1 MYSEA
6 LSLLLRRKTDE
17 GKYGKWRRIYFNG
30 VFRNFGTFLFNWN
43 LSTIADWTTEKWIEE
58 DGGASSS
65 ISTTTTWKDS
75 FGNTQTTTT
84 SIPSKNKD
92 DDLGQSIIQF
102 TDQINQEYNL
112 TGIIIKR
119 SH

>member
-6 LSLLLRRKTDE
+6 HSLLLRRKTDE

-30 VFRNFGTFLFNWN
+30 VFRNFGTFLFNLN
-43 LSTIADWTTEKWIEE
+43 LSTIGDWTTEKWIEE
-58 DGGASSS
+58 DCGASSS
-65 ISTTTTWKDS
+65 ISTTITWKDS

-112 TGIIIKR
+112 TGILIKR